1 LPEPP
6 SLSGRRKSDDMPNT
20 TRKTILVT
28 GATGHQGGAVART
41 LLQRGHNV
49 RALTRKSRSPAAN
62 ALAQNGAKIVEGTL
76 EDRDS
81 LAQASEGAD
90 AIFLVTTPFES
101 GMDAEISQGRNAVDA
116 AKSAG
121 IAHVVFSSVIAADRN
136 TRVPHFDSKWAIEQH
151 LASSGLPHAILGP
164 SFFLTNLLTPD
175 SLGALKNGV
184 YASPL
189 PQNLRTPHT
198 ALEDIAGMAALAL
211 EDPDRIRN
219 RRVDIVSDQLRGDEA
234 AAILS
239 GVLGRPVIYSE
250 VPLENLPADLAKMF
264 RWFAENKPEIDL
276 AALRGEFPDVGW
288 HSFEDWTRKQDW
300 QSLLG

>member
-1 LPEPP
+1 
-6 SLSGRRKSDDMPNT
+6 MPNT
-20 TRKTILVT
+20 TRKTVLVT

-49 RALTRKSRSPAAN
+49 HALTRKSSSPAAN
-62 ALAQNGAKIVEGTL
+62 ALAQNGARIVEGTM

-81 LAQASEGAD
+81 LARAAEGAD

-101 GMDAEISQGRNAVDA
+101 GMEAEIGQGRNAVDA

-121 IAHVVFSSVIAADRN
+121 VAHVLFSSVIAADRN
-136 TRVPHFDSKWAIEQH
+136 TGVPHFDSKWAIEQY
-151 LASSGLPHAILGP
+151 LASSGLPHSILGP
-164 SFFLTNLLTPD
+164 SFFLTNILTPD

-184 YASPL
+184 YAAPL
-189 PQNLRTPHT
+189 PQSLRTPYT
-198 ALEDIAGMAALAL
+198 ALEDIAGIAALAL

-219 RRVDIVSDQLRGDEA
+219 RRVDLASDQLRGDEA
-234 AAILS
+234 AVILS
-239 GVLGRPVIYSE
+239 GVLGRPVTYSE
-250 VPLENLPADLAKMF
+250 VPLENLPDDLAKMF
-264 RWFAENKPEIDL
+264 RWFAENKPEVDL
-276 AALRGEFPDVGW
+276 ASLRGEFPDVGW